1 MSAQHTPGPWR
12 VSGKATINAGRS
24 WIASVSTTQA
34 MLVVR
39 LLCFKLDQR
48 TNYEAHGAVSVD
60 HHQWGYLQV

>member
-1 MSAQHTPGPWR
+1 MDSVGTVIH
-12 VSGKATINAGRS
+12 

-48 TNYEAHGAVSVD
+48 ANDETHGIVSVVD
-60 HHQWGYLQV
+60 HEW